1 MPAEDD
7 AVNAVIEDL
16 AIAVDIEDEEEDEE
30 DQSERRGSWHQIQ
43 QVAPRVK
50 PKASST
56 LGTNP
61 KRRAVINV
69 AKGTARVGM
78 TGATIGTSV
87 ATGASIGWVAVASGA
102 TLAAGPIGIL
112 VASTVLTVTNS
123 ALNVRSAYKTHQHIK
138 GLEQIQANAGSY
150 ACNAAGSAKHSA
162 IANTILPYVIAKKK
176 KKMVRKSAKVI
187 PIIGSAIESTRASI
201 KSLHKRRMGTRGVE
215 RELHAETLA
224 NHHCNSDCGLT
235 AAIIAE
241 LFSVDLADAEAARD
255 CSIPQLAA
263 LIAIKFKSV

>member
-1 MPAEDD
+1 MPAENDTI
-7 AVNAVIEDL
+7 NAVIEDL
-16 AIAVDIEDEEEDEE
+16 VVTAEVEDEDEDDE

-43 QVAPRVK
+43 QVAPTVK

-56 LGTNP
+56 LSTNP
-61 KRRAVINV
+61 RRRAAMQA
-69 AKGTARVGM
+69 AKTTARVGV
-78 TGATIGTSV
+78 TGAAIGTSV
-87 ATGASIGWVAVASGA
+87 ATGASVGWVAVASGA

-112 VASTVLTVTNS
+112 VASTALTLTNS
-123 ALNVRSAYKTHQHIK
+123 ALNARSAYKTQKHIK
-138 GLEQIQANAGSY
+138 ALEEIQANAGSY
-150 ACNAAGSAKHSA
+150 ACFAAGSPKHSA

-176 KKMVRKSAKVI
+176 KKMIRKSAKVI
-187 PIIGSAIESTRASI
+187 PIIGSAIEGTRAGI
-201 KSLHKRRMGTRGVE
+201 KSIHKRRMGTRGVD

>member
-1 MPAEDD
+1 MPADD
-7 AVNAVIEDL
+7 PTIDAVIEDL
-16 AIAVDIEDEEEDEE
+16 VLTADVEDDDDDD

-61 KRRAVINV
+61 RRRAVMQA
-69 AKGTARVGM
+69 AKTTARVGV
-78 TGATIGTSV
+78 TGASIGTSI
-87 ATGASIGWVAVASGA
+87 ATGASVGWVAVASGA

-112 VASTVLTVTNS
+112 VASTALTLTNS
-123 ALNVRSAYKTHQHIK
+123 ALNARSAYKTHQHIK
-138 GLEQIQANAGSY
+138 ALEEIQANAGSY
-150 ACNAAGSAKHSA
+150 ACFSAGSPKHSA
-162 IANTILPYVIAKKK
+162 VANTILPYVIAKKK

-187 PIIGSAIESTRASI
+187 PIIGSAIEGTRASI
-201 KSLHKRRMGTRGVE
+201 KSIHKRRMGTRGVE

-241 LFSVDLADAEAARD
+241 LFSVDVADAEAARD

>member
-1 MPAEDD
+1 MPNDD
-7 AVNAVIEDL
+7 VISAVIEDL
-16 AIAVDIEDEEEDEE
+16 VVTAEVDDDDDDDD

-43 QVAPRVK
+43 QVQPTAK

-61 KRRAVINV
+61 RRRAAMQV
-69 AKGTARVGM
+69 AKGTARVGL
-78 TGATIGTSV
+78 
-87 ATGASIGWVAVASGA
+87 TGASIGTGVATGATMGWMAVATGA

-112 VASTVLTVTNS
+112 VASTALTLTSS
-123 ALNVRSAYKTHQHIK
+123 AINIRSAYKTQQHIR
-138 GLEQIQANAGSY
+138 GLERIQANSGSF
-150 ACNAAGSAKHSA
+150 ACFGAAGPKHTA
-162 IANTILPYVIAKKK
+162 IAHTILPYVIAKKK
-176 KKMVRKSAKVI
+176 KKVVRKSAKAI
-187 PIIGSAIESTRASI
+187 PIIGSTIEGARSGI
-201 KSLHKRRMGTRGVE
+201 KSLHKRRMGTRGVD

-224 NHHCNSDCGLT
+224 NHHCNSDCGMT

-241 LFSVDLADAEAARD
+241 LFSVDIADAEAARQ